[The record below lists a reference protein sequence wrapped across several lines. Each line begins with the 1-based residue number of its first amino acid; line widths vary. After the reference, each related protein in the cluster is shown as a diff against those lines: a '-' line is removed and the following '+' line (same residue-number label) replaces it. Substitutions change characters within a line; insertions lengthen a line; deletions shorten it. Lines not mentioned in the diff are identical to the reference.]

1 MTQLDLFAPRLRSCG
16 TCAHIGPAI
25 ESGVRYCPATCTWQ
39 WDHLQTACANH
50 SGDER

>member
-1 MTQLDLFAPRLRSCG
+1 MQFDLFAPPRRVCG
-16 TCAHIGPAI
+16 ACRHLGPEI

-39 WDHLQTACANH
+39 WAHLETPCANH